1 MMPALDSR
9 SSDGVRSVIGCDAG
23 FIYDDG
29 ILMLVLLTERM
40 IVQRRLAAIL
50 VADVVGY
57 SRLMEVDE
65 EGTLAALQH
74 RREQLINPSISTWHG
89 RIVKLMGDGVLAEFK
104 SVVDAVSCAAAIQ
117 RGMAAQNEAEATGP
131 GLELRIGINLG
142 DVIVQDD
149 DIYGD
154 GVNVAARL
162 EGAAAAGSICIA
174 RSVYDQVRHR
184 LDLTYQDLGA
194 LQVKGL
200 QEPVH
205 AYAIHIAEHQSNASG
220 HHPPPP
226 RPEDARGSIVVLPFE
241 SLSTDTEDMYL
252 ADGIATEIVAMLSQV
267 PDLRVISHA
276 ASTGRR
282 QDDPWRAVGGL
293 GARYVLT
300 GNVRRAGER
309 VRVFVELAEAADR
322 SQLWS
327 ATYDRR
333 FADLFDLQDDIAEA
347 IVVAFGGELLRA
359 EWLRASKRATDSLD
373 AWGLVQKAKSM
384 NLPVSG
390 RAAIDEALG
399 LAARAVESDPQYAG
413 AHACFASILM
423 QRMINRHGSDPE
435 QDRHQARAAIERAVE
450 LAPNDPAVLRTLG
463 NVMSYCGQHQK
474 AVDAFRRSVAI
485 APFDFHSWGRLGR
498 TLAYGG
504 DAGEL
509 EEGHAILDRILAHA
523 PSHPMVPYWLS
534 FKANAY
540 AREHHYEEAARF
552 ARKSVDAQP
561 GYAGAWLTLAYA
573 LDQLGRSEEAREAKE
588 RARRANPAMASV
600 DLSSEQ
606 DGAPTADRYVS

>member
-1 MMPALDSR
+1 
-9 SSDGVRSVIGCDAG
+9 
-23 FIYDDG
+23 
-29 ILMLVLLTERM
+29 MLACLTERV

-65 EGTLAALQH
+65 EGTLAALQR
-74 RREQLINPSISTWHG
+74 RREELINPTIAEWRG
-89 RIVKLMGDGVLAEFK
+89 RIVKLMGDGVLAEFG

-117 RGMAAQNEAEATGP
+117 RGMVERNASSETGP

-162 EGAAAAGSICIA
+162 ETAAVAGGICIA
-174 RSVYDQVRHR
+174 RSVFDQVRHR
-184 LDLTYQDLGA
+184 LDLPYEDLGA
-194 LQVKGL
+194 LKVKGL
-200 QEPVH
+200 EEPVH
-205 AYAIHIAEHQSNASG
+205 AYAILFAGEKIGAKGRHS
-220 HHPPPP
+220 PPP
-226 RPEDARGSIVVLPFE
+226 RPEDARGSVVVLPFE
-241 SLSTDTEDMYL
+241 SLSADTEDVYL
-252 ADGIATEIVAMLSQV
+252 ADGIATEIVAMLSRV
-267 PDLRVISHA
+267 PDLRVISRA

-282 QDDPWRAVGGL
+282 QDDPWHAVGDL

-309 VRVFVELAEAADR
+309 VRVFVELSDATDR

-333 FADLFDLQDDIAEA
+333 LADLFELQDDIAEA

-359 EWLRASKRATDSLD
+359 EWHRASKRATENLD

-384 NLPVSG
+384 NLPVAG
-390 RAAIDEALG
+390 RSAIDEALG
-399 LAARAVESDPQYAG
+399 LAVSAIEIDPLYAG
-413 AHACFASILM
+413 AHACLASILM
-423 QRMINRHGSDPE
+423 QRMINRHGGDAE
-435 QDRHQARAAIERAVE
+435 QDRRQALAAIERAVE
-450 LAPNDPAVLRTLG
+450 LSPNDPTVLRTLG
-463 NVMSYCGQHQK
+463 NVMSYCGQHEK
-474 AVDAFRRSVAI
+474 AVDAFRRAVTI

-504 DAGEL
+504 DVKGL
-509 EEGHAILDRILAHA
+509 EEGHAILDRILASA
-523 PSHPMVPYWLS
+523 PNHPMVPYWHS

-540 AREHHYEEAARF
+540 CREHKYEEATRC

-561 GYAGAWLTLAYA
+561 GYAGAWMTLAYA
-573 LDQLGRSEEAREAKE
+573 LGQLGRSDEAREATE
-588 RARRANPAMASV
+588 RARRANPAMASM
-600 DLSSEQ
+600 DLSSESE
-606 DGAPTADRYVS
+606 ATPTTVRTNDSNA

>member
-1 MMPALDSR
+1 M
-9 SSDGVRSVIGCDAG
+9 
-23 FIYDDG
+23 
-29 ILMLVLLTERM
+29 
-40 IVQRRLAAIL
+40 QRKLAAIL

-57 SRLMEVDE
+57 SRLMEMDE
-65 EGTLAALQH
+65 EGTLAALQR
-74 RREQLINPSISTWHG
+74 RREELINPSIAEWRG
-89 RIVKLMGDGVLAEFK
+89 RIVKLMGDGVLVEFG

-117 RGMAAQNEAEATGP
+117 LAMAEQNASEVTGP

-162 EGAAAAGSICIA
+162 ETAAAAGSICIA
-174 RSVYDQVRHR
+174 HTVFDQVRHR
-184 LDLTYQDLGA
+184 LNLPYEDLGT
-194 LQVKGL
+194 LKVKGL
-200 QEPVH
+200 REPVH
-205 AYAIHIAEHQSNASG
+205 AYAIFFGDRTTAAPSG
-220 HHPPPP
+220 HAPP
-226 RPEDARGSIVVLPFE
+226 RLEDARGSVAVLPFE
-241 SLSTDTEDMYL
+241 SLSADAEDAYL
-252 ADGIATEIVAMLSQV
+252 ADGIVTEIVAMLSRV
-267 PDLRVISHA
+267 PDLRVFSRA

-282 QDDPWRAVGGL
+282 DDPWRAVGDL

-309 VRVFVELAEAADR
+309 VRVFVELSDAADR

-333 FADLFDLQDDIAEA
+333 LADLFELQDDIAEA

-359 EWLRASKRATDSLD
+359 EWQRASTRATESLD

-390 RAAIDEALG
+390 RAAIEEALG
-399 LAARAVESDPQYAG
+399 LATSAIENDPLYAG
-413 AHACFASILM
+413 AHACLASILM
-423 QRMINRHGSDPE
+423 QRMINRHGGDPE
-435 QDRHQARAAIERAVE
+435 QDRKQALAAIERAVE
-450 LAPNDPAVLRTLG
+450 LSPNDPTVLRTLG

-474 AVDAFRRSVAI
+474 AVDAFRRAVAI

-509 EEGHAILDRILAHA
+509 EEGHVILDRILANA
-523 PSHPMVPYWLS
+523 PNHPMVPYWLS

-540 AREHHYEEAARF
+540 YREHKYEEATRYAQ
-552 ARKSVDAQP
+552 KSVDAQP
-561 GYAGAWLTLAYA
+561 GYAGAWLTLAHA
-573 LDQLGRSEEAREAKE
+573 LGQLGRSDEARGATE

-600 DLSSEQ
+600 EPLNDSNV
-606 DGAPTADRYVS
+606 APTAIHARDGRS

>member
-1 MMPALDSR
+1 MSACR
-9 SSDGVRSVIGCDAG
+9 I
-23 FIYDDG
+23 
-29 ILMLVLLTERM
+29 ERV

-65 EGTLAALQH
+65 EGTLAALQQ
-74 RREQLINPSISTWHG
+74 RREGLINPLIAEWHG
-89 RIVKLMGDGVLAEFK
+89 RIVKLMGDGVLAEFG

-117 RGMAAQNEAEATGP
+117 RGMAERNASATTGP

-162 EGAAAAGSICIA
+162 EAAAAAGGICIA
-174 RSVYDQVRHR
+174 RSVYDQVRQR
-184 LDLTYQDLGA
+184 LDLPYEDLGA
-194 LQVKGL
+194 LKVKGL
-200 QEPVH
+200 QEPVD
-205 AYAIHIAEHQSNASG
+205 AYAILFGDRKPSEPSR
-220 HHPPPP
+220 HPPPP
-226 RPEDARGSIVVLPFE
+226 RPEDARGSVIVLPFE
-241 SLSTDTEDMYL
+241 SLSADTEDVYL
-252 ADGIATEIVAMLSQV
+252 ADGIATEIVAMLSRV
-267 PDLRVISHA
+267 PDLRVISRA
-276 ASTGRR
+276 ASTGR
-282 QDDPWRAVGGL
+282 QEKDPWRAVGDI
-293 GARYVLT
+293 GARYVLA

-309 VRVFVELAEAADR
+309 VRVFVEFSDATDR

-333 FADLFDLQDDIAEA
+333 LADLFELQDDIAEA

-359 EWLRASKRATDSLD
+359 EWRRARTRATESLD

-390 RAAIDEALG
+390 RAAIEEALG
-399 LAARAVESDPQYAG
+399 LASRAVENDPHYAG
-413 AHACFASILM
+413 AHACLASILM
-423 QRMINRHGSDPE
+423 QRMINRQGGDPE
-435 QDRHQARAAIERAVE
+435 QDQKQARAAIERAVE

-474 AVDAFRRSVAI
+474 AVDAFRRAVAI

-504 DAGEL
+504 DSGEL
-509 EEGHAILDRILAHA
+509 EEGHAILDRILANA
-523 PSHPMVPYWLS
+523 PNHPMVPYWLS

-540 AREHHYEEAARF
+540 CREHKYEEAAGY
-552 ARKSVDAQP
+552 ARKSVDVQP
-561 GYAGAWLTLAYA
+561 GYAGAWMTLAYA
-573 LDQLGRSEEAREAKE
+573 LDQLGRNDEAREAKE

-600 DLSSEQ
+600 KLTGETDTSSTITHVG
-606 DGAPTADRYVS
+606 DGRS

>member
-1 MMPALDSR
+1 
-9 SSDGVRSVIGCDAG
+9 
-23 FIYDDG
+23 
-29 ILMLVLLTERM
+29 MLPRATERAM
-40 IVQRRLAAIL
+40 VQRRLAAIL
-50 VADVVGY
+50 IADVVGY

-65 EGTLAALQH
+65 EGTLAALQR
-74 RREQLINPSISTWHG
+74 RREDLINPSIAEWRG
-89 RIVKLMGDGVLAEFK
+89 RVVKLMGDGVLAEFG

-117 RGMAAQNEAEATGP
+117 RGMGEYNAAATTGP

-162 EGAAAAGSICIA
+162 EAAAAAGGICIA
-174 RSVYDQVRHR
+174 RSVFDQVRHR
-184 LDLTYQDLGA
+184 LDLPFEDLGA
-194 LQVKGL
+194 LKVKGL

-205 AYAIHIAEHQSNASG
+205 AYAIFFGDRKIGEAALHAR
-220 HHPPPP
+220 PP
-226 RPEDARGSIVVLPFE
+226 RPEDARGSVVVLPFE
-241 SLSTDTEDMYL
+241 SLSTDADDVYL
-252 ADGIATEIVAMLSQV
+252 ADGIATEIVAMLSRI
-267 PDLRVISHA
+267 PDLRVISRA
-276 ASTGRR
+276 ASSG
-282 QDDPWRAVGGL
+282 QSAGDVWRSVGDF

-309 VRVFVELAEAADR
+309 VRVFVELSAAADR

-333 FADLFDLQDDIAEA
+333 LADLFDLQDDIAEA

-359 EWLRASKRATDSLD
+359 EWQRAGRRDTKNLD

-390 RAAIDEALG
+390 RSAIEEALA
-399 LAARAVESDPQYAG
+399 LATRAIETDPRYAG
-413 AHACFASILM
+413 AHACLASILM
-423 QRMINRHGSDPE
+423 QRMINRHGGDPE
-435 QDRHQARAAIERAVE
+435 QDRKQALAAIERAVE
-450 LAPNDPAVLRTLG
+450 LAPNDPSVLRTLG

-474 AVDAFRRSVAI
+474 AVDAFRRAVAI
-485 APFDFHSWGRLGR
+485 APFDVHSWGRLGR

-504 DAGEL
+504 DAGAL
-509 EEGHAILDRILAHA
+509 EEGHAILDRILADA
-523 PSHPMVPYWLS
+523 PNHPMVPYWLS

-540 AREHHYEEAARF
+540 CREDKYEEAAQF

-573 LDQLGRSEEAREAKE
+573 LEQLGRSDDAREARE
-588 RARRANPAMASV
+588 RARRANPAMAEV
-600 DLSSEQ
+600 KLPDNG
-606 DGAPTADRYVS
+606 DTAPVAVQP